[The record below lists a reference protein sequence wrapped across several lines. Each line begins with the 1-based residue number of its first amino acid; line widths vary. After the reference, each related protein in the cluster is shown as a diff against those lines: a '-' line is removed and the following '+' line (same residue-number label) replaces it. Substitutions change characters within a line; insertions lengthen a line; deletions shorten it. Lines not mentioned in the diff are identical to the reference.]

1 MVNSGLEDVVA
12 ATTRLSDVDGER
24 GELVIAGYPVGELA
38 AHASFEETTWLL
50 WHSALPMLANR
61 PAAPL
66 GAGAVIQVVD
76 PQRVCLDVGIGR
88 SVDQPTGSEAKP

>member
-1 MVNSGLEDVVA
+1 VDVRSG
-12 ATTRLSDVDGER
+12 R
-24 GELVIAGYPVGELA
+24 
-38 AHASFEETTWLL
+38 LL

-66 GAGAVIQVVD
+66 GAGAIIQVVD

-88 SVDQPTGSEAKP
+88 SVDQPTGFGGQAVALIALAGSMA